1 MVGYSGATRKVA
13 DMLKFPR
20 KKVGEQG
27 KRNRKE
33 GKREECNEGRDGEE
47 GKGSWGER
55 EWDLFGRYIEK
66 EGESTQ
72 EETKVLSLLAG
83 RKNFLALCCTSILR
97 QYSNWYRMSTKKTTM
112 AATRGDWRDM
122 GDMASWIPKV
132 GKSCQR
138 KMT

>member
-66 EGESTQ
+66 EGESTGADPAENLTYAQ
-72 EETKVLSLLAG
+72 TGVWG
-83 RKNFLALCCTSILR
+83 RSPQKNFLGPR
-97 QYSNWYRMSTKKTTM
+97 
-112 AATRGDWRDM
+112 
-122 GDMASWIPKV
+122 PF
-132 GKSCQR
+132 
-138 KMT
+138 